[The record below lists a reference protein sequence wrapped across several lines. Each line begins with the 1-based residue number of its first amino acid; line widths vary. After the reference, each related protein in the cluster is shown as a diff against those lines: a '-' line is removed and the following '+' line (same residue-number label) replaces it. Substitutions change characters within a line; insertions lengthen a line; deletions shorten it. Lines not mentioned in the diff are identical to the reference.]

1 MSQQPYRIEIL
12 NNCICVTLRGHWDMA
27 TNIQYLSS
35 LANTLNSRKGASF
48 HLLVDMRTWG
58 VSASAVSQ
66 RIKGH
71 IHLDRRN
78 QISEIWLQSKGVDV
92 EHIAD
97 KFSGEQH
104 FTLHRTSSVDSF
116 LDKVE
121 HVCGQDNKQAVVA
134 WLKRNT
140 VDKQN

>member
-27 TNIQYLSS
+27 TNIHYLSS
-35 LANTLNSRKGASF
+35 LANTLNSRKGSSF
-48 HLLVDMRTWG
+48 YLLVDMRTW
-58 VSASAVSQ
+58 VVPASAVSQ

-78 QISEIWLQSKGVDV
+78 QMSELWLQSGSADV

-104 FTLHRTSSVDSF
+104 FTLHRISTVDLF
-116 LDKVE
+116 LEKVE
-121 HVCGQDNKQAVVA
+121 QVCGHDNKLTVA
-134 WLKRNT
+134 EWLERNT
-140 VDKQN
+140 IDKQN